1 MASPAR
7 ETSLYP
13 FTSFR
18 FAVAINV
25 PAIGPDPLCHAAFA
39 ECDGLEMTVDVKT
52 IREGGNNAAQIRLLG
67 AVNYSLLTLKRG
79 MTANFDLWNWF
90 DLLYEEGMRAP
101 RGDVTVTSFA
111 SDGVTEQVQFF
122 LENCLPTKLKAPP
135 LNARDGVVAIEELQ
149 LSYEWMSRVKP

>member
-25 PAIGPDPLCHAAFA
+25 PAISPDPLCNAAFA
-39 ECDGLEMTVDVKT
+39 ECDGLEMTMDVKT
-52 IREGGNNAAQIRLLG
+52 IREGGNNSAQIRLFG

-90 DLLYEEGMRAP
+90 ELLYEQNKRAP
-101 RGDVTVTSFA
+101 RGDVTVTGIVEKIYVGL
-111 SDGVTEQVQFF
+111 DE
-122 LENCLPTKLKAPP
+122 KLKRAAA
-135 LNARDGVVAIEELQ
+135 LRFRDDRDAYSEAKSDFVARALVAAGA
-149 LSYEWMSRVKP
+149 

>member
-1 MASPAR
+1 MAVTAR
-7 ETSLYP
+7 ETALYP
-13 FTSFR
+13 FTNFR

-25 PAIGPDPLCHAAFA
+25 PALGPDPLCSAAFA
-39 ECDGLEMTVDVKT
+39 ECDGLEMTMDVKT

-67 AVNYSLLTLKRG
+67 AVNYSQLTLKRG

-90 DLLYEEGMRAP
+90 EALYDPAQPTP

-111 SDGVTEQVQFF
+111 ADGVTEQVRFF

-135 LNARDGVVAIEELQ
+135 LNAREGIVAIEELQ
-149 LSYEWMSRVKP
+149 LSYEWMSRVRS